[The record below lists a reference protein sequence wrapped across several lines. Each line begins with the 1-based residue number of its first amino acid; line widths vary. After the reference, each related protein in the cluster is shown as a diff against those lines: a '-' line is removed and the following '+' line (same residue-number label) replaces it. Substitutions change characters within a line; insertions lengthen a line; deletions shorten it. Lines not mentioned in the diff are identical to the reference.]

1 MKKRILALALAVAI
15 TMGLGNSALAE
26 VLPESIPASPEISA
40 QPEDSASPEVT
51 GTPEETII
59 PEVTQAPQETT
70 TPEVTQAP
78 EETTTPEVTA
88 SPEATTAP
96 VEDEGNEDSVQAP
109 ILVEPY
115 ALPGVENFVV
125 TQAAPR
131 AVSYTQVSGLQDV
144 VGTTIDV
151 FDYWL
156 TNQGNSD
163 QGNPTEL
170 WNRGI
175 NNGHVLLFGAGLN
188 DTSNIASAVGGTAS
202 GNSTFNNNG
211 NWNGWSGRGSG
222 PINGI
227 VSQLLG
233 ADGYPVLD
241 LEGWATAR
249 NLTGRD
255 RTESLAYLF
264 DPGVTHDGKQSYTNV
279 DGLLRVD
286 GNGYYYYDSNGAFA
300 SLRDGMNDSE
310 YRNGA
315 DGVSFKL
322 YTSSGYPNTTGGV
335 SAAGNSPNGQFFP
348 FNTAQQVFGGGSIN
362 STDAD
367 INHYF
372 GVHMQSRF
380 VQQYGGHTEENGD
393 VVTYEF
399 SGDDDV
405 WIFIDDVLVADLGG
419 IHDAVSVEIDFSTGV
434 VKISSASTY
443 KENNRPRTFATYTTT
458 LKAQFEA
465 AGKNIANFS
474 GNTFADDTYHTL
486 DFFYLERGNTDSNM
500 NLKYNLVT
508 VPESSVIKVDQTGTP
523 VPGAEFELYTADEN
537 YVQKT
542 KIASGSTDEH
552 GQFILTDDEGYIV
565 SLQEIW
571 NEMDQA
577 GLVYA
582 DGNRRRGNLILVEIE
597 KPAGYRSAGDVQ
609 LYLTESNDH
618 VLLLSGN
625 QWETGAYAYVNSTIS
640 MDGTVEYNG
649 GTAQLDRDKGTL
661 FAVVL
666 RRTTNVGQVDPS
678 ASDDW
683 GLMTGNATDGWHTG
697 AALPTGQEGVSALL
711 EQLHLTGNSENY
723 FVVQPDSS
731 GAYKVTVSNLP
742 GEILTY
748 YYMLGDNEKRNTEY
762 TVGFYY
768 TTAPNVTAA
777 TGGNTWRVT
786 NSNDW
791 TRVFSANVHVPNIKN
806 RVFVQKLA
814 PDGMA
819 LEGAT
824 FALYGENYYTAD
836 GRVNTSAQAL
846 FEVTT
851 RNLDKDSDGIQLSG
865 AGVFPTPGKV
875 LPNGIYYILE
885 TAAPVGYEVNSVVT
899 KVIVDDTGVYADAG
913 EEDDGVVVARGVGS
927 IVKSMAQ
934 FASLGDID
942 ASLNNIVAKF
952 YTVPSDT
959 TLNNGNGTFE
969 GFDWRTVQEV
979 QGTGEKQ
986 FVAAN
991 GVTYHPSYMYSESDG
1006 LKVYDEKSSQG
1017 MTPLGMH
1024 VEYSKQAGLE
1034 YTPEEEIQNALGEEK
1049 PVYWMTTDTG
1059 WSKLMMEQCYT
1070 HSSALSEQGYNVT
1083 NLTNPTLYDLTNL
1096 FSGTVVVQVT
1106 DPHTTSLTI
1115 NKAVSG
1121 VNDADVVGQTYTF
1134 TVSKMNG
1141 DEVDTSYEGS
1151 VSVKVGGTTETQ
1163 SFTQGVLAV
1172 NRTGVGSIAIQDLDD
1187 GTYRVEETGHGADEV
1202 NGTSWQ
1208 GVAYTAGANVTVE
1221 AAYATATIDS
1231 DGAETAKAAMTATN
1245 RYADQQILTVTKTV
1259 GGNMGDTTKDFAFT
1273 MQVKNGAQFYTEGL
1287 TATKTG
1293 QTETTL
1299 TADDESQ
1306 SYTFT
1311 LKHDQQIAIQI
1322 PYGYTVTVTET
1333 AVAGYTTTWRSYV
1346 TGTEEASKPQ
1356 YGNVDDQKSVEMTQN
1371 YTVDYLNECDMTV
1384 PPSGV
1389 DAQNPGISV
1398 MMGVAAASAVLIFG
1412 CSFLVWRRRRRDW
1425 M

>member
-26 VLPESIPASPEISA
+26 VLPESVPASPEISA

-109 ILVEPY
+109 ILEEPY

-188 DTSNIASAVGGTAS
+188 NTSNIASAVGGTAS

-249 NLTGRD
+249 NLTGRN

-523 VPGAEFELYTADEN
+523 VPGAEFELYAADAN
-537 YVQKT
+537 YVRKT

-649 GTAQLDRDKGTL
+649 GTAQLDRNKGTL

-742 GEILTY
+742 GDIMTY
-748 YYMLGDNEKRNTEY
+748 YYMLGSGEKAKTQY

-768 TTAPNVTAA
+768 TTAGSVAGA
-777 TGGNTWRVT
+777 TSGNTWRVT
-786 NSNDW
+786 NSDNWD
-791 TRVFSANVHVPNIKN
+791 RVFSANVHVPNIKN
-806 RVFVQKLA
+806 RIFVQKLA
-814 PDGMA
+814 PDGTP
-819 LEGAT
+819 LENAM
-824 FALYGENYYTAD
+824 FKLYRDEACQT
-836 GRVNTSAQAL
+836 
-846 FEVTT
+846 EVGTITT
-851 RNLDKDSDGIQLSG
+851 TNLTKEDHGIQLSG
-865 AGVFPTPGKV
+865 GGVYPIGNNV
-875 LPNGIYYILE
+875 LPNGTYYLKE
-885 TAAPVGYEVNSVVT
+885 VTAPDGYQVNDEVVKIVV
-899 KVIVDDTGVYADAG
+899 DSTGVYADAG
-913 EEDDGVVVARGVGS
+913 DTDDGVMVARGVGS

-942 ASLNNIVAKF
+942 VTLNNIVARF
-952 YTVPSDT
+952 YTVPSKYISGST
-959 TLNNGNGTFE
+959 TDFTDLTWRMESQGAFE
-969 GFDWRTVQEV
+969 AC
-979 QGTGEKQ
+979 K
-986 FVAAN
+986 
-991 GVTYHPSYMYSESDG
+991 GVEYHPTYMFDAENG
-1006 LKVYDEKSSQG
+1006 ALEIYDEANLGNKK
-1017 MTPLGMH
+1017 PLGMH
-1024 VEYSKQAGLE
+1024 MQYSTQAGLE
-1034 YTPEEEIQNALGEEK
+1034 YDPGDSIKAALGDK
-1049 PVYWMTTDTG
+1049 AVHWMTTDIG
-1059 WSKLMMEQCYT
+1059 WSKLMMEQCYE
-1070 HSSALSEQGYNVT
+1070 HSRQLANQGYHLT
-1083 NLTNPTLYDLTNL
+1083 DLTNPKLYDLTNL

-1115 NKAVSG
+1115 TKAVSG
-1121 VNDADVVGQTYTF
+1121 VNDGDVKDQTFTF

-1141 DEVDTSYEGS
+1141 DEVDTSYTGS
-1151 VSVKVGGTTETQ
+1151 VSVKVGETTQTQ
-1163 SFTQGVLAV
+1163 SFTQGVLTV
-1172 NRTGVGSIAIQDLDD
+1172 NRTGVGSIEIQDLDD
-1187 GTYRVEETGHGADEV
+1187 GTYRVVETGHGADKV

-1231 DGAETAKAAMTATN
+1231 DEAETAKAVMTATN

-1259 GGNMGDTTKDFAFT
+1259 GGNMGETDKDFTFNL
-1273 MQVKNGAQFYTEGL
+1273 MLSKDGKNYTQNL
-1287 TATKTG
+1287 TAVKAGAGITDS
-1293 QTETTL
+1293 QSETL
-1299 TADDESQ
+1299 TCTSETST
-1306 SYTFT
+1306 YTFT
-1311 LKHDQQIAIQI
+1311 LKHDQKIDIEV

-1333 AVAGYTTTWRSYV
+1333 AVSGYTTKSQQYTTV
-1346 TGTEEASKPQ
+1346 TSPVPEEFNG
-1356 YGNVDDQKSVEMTQN
+1356 GNMQTIEKMNAD
-1371 YTVDYLNECDMTV
+1371 YTVDYLNKCDMQV
-1384 PPSGV
+1384 PTGV
-1389 DAQNPGISV
+1389 DTQNPGSSV
-1398 MMGVAAASAVLIFG
+1398 MLGVAAASAVLIFG